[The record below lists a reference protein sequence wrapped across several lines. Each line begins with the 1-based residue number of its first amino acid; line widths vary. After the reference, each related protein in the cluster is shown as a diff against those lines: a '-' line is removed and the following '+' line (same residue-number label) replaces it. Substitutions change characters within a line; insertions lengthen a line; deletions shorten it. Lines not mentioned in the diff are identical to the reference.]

1 MKKIVE
7 FLNLFIE
14 KTSLKDTRTSLEEI
28 IRSLKGHY
36 LYEGIKRAG
45 WVVGSLELIGSPAGL
60 VRAFGAGLS
69 DLVLLPVAGARRG
82 PGGFISGAAGG
93 AHSLASHV
101 GAAMVK
107 PRFENLFLPHLL
119 NRQVFF

>member
-1 MKKIVE
+1 M
-7 FLNLFIE
+7 
-14 KTSLKDTRTSLEEI
+14 
-28 IRSLKGHY
+28 
-36 LYEGIKRAG
+36 
-45 WVVGSLELIGSPAGL
+45 GSLELIGSPAGL

-107 PRFENLFLPHLL
+107 FRFENMFLPI
-119 NRQVFF
+119 F